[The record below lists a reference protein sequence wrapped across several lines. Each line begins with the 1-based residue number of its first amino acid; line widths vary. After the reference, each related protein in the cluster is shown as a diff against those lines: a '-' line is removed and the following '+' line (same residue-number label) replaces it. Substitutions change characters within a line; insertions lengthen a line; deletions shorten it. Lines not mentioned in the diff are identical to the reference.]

1 MDTLGG
7 AVIVVLAG
15 LIQGSGA
22 WPMKL
27 MRKFKFEHWWFVSM
41 LVGLVLAPWAIT
53 LILCPHAWEAYRSID
68 PATLIKANV
77 CALAWGVANIL
88 CGLCFVRIGIALT
101 GGILTGLGVSVG
113 VTLPM
118 IVKGSGL
125 FSEAPNL
132 NSAAGRA
139 VLVGVGVML
148 LGVVVAAVAG
158 FGRDRALQRIS
169 KQDRE
174 QNANLQETAD
184 EAESQGHLGSFLG
197 GLIMV
202 IVAGA
207 LSAGIS
213 FAFVYS
219 QGPIVAAMRSRGS
232 GEIPANFAVWAIGL
246 LGGALINVTYPAYL
260 MTKHSSW
267 NVLLTSWRE
276 LGFAVFIGFNFIL
289 GVALMGKGMLL
300 LGPLGASVG
309 FGVQQATQMLGS
321 QGVGFASGE
330 WRGIVGKPR
339 NQMYLAIAILIAAA
353 LVMAYGNTLTK
364 S

>member
-1 MDTLGG
+1 MGTIGG
-7 AVIVVLAG
+7 ALIVVLAG
-15 LIQGSGA
+15 LVQGSGA

-27 MRKFKFEHWWFVSM
+27 MRRYRFEHWWFVSM
-41 LVGLVLAPWAIT
+41 LIGLVVAPWVVT
-53 LILCPHAWEAYRSID
+53 LVLCPHAWDAYRQID
-68 PATLIKANV
+68 SVTLIKANLF
-77 CALAWGVANIL
+77 ALSWGVANIL

-113 VTLPM
+113 VTVPM

-125 FSEAPNL
+125 FSEAHSL
-132 NSAAGRA
+132 TSAAGRA
-139 VLVGVGVML
+139 VLVGVTIMLIGVL
-148 LGVVVAAVAG
+148 VAAIAG
-158 FGRDRALQRIS
+158 FGRERALHQQAISNDQRQS
-169 KQDRE
+169 
-174 QNANLQETAD
+174 A
-184 EAESQGHLGSFLG
+184 SFLG

-202 IVAGA
+202 VLAGV

-219 QGPIVAAMRSRGS
+219 QGPIVSAMKAQGA

-246 LGGALINVTYPAYL
+246 LGGAIINVTYPAYL
-260 MTKHSSW
+260 MTKHHSW
-267 NVLLTSWRE
+267 SVLLESWWE
-276 LGFAVFIGFNFIL
+276 LTLAIVMGLNFSI

-330 WRGIVGKPR
+330 WRGIAGAPR
-339 NQMYLAIAILIAAA
+339 KQMYLAVAILIVAA

>member
-1 MDTLGG
+1 MGTLGG
-7 AVIVVLAG
+7 ALIIVLAG

-27 MRKFKFEHWWFVSM
+27 MTRFKFEHWWFVSM

-53 LILCPHAWEAYRSID
+53 LLLCPHAWDAYRSID
-68 PATLIKANV
+68 PTTLIKANLF
-77 CALAWGVANIL
+77 ALSWGVANIL

-139 VLVGVGVML
+139 VLVGVAIMLVGVII
-148 LGVVVAAVAG
+148 AAFAG
-158 FGRDRALQRIS
+158 FGRDRALRPNSENIDFHKDSQPN
-169 KQDRE
+169 DRA
-174 QNANLQETAD
+174 Q
-184 EAESQGHLGSFLG
+184 SGIFLG

-202 IVAGA
+202 IIAGA

-219 QGPIVAAMRSRGS
+219 QGPIVSAMKANGA
-232 GEIPANFAVWAIGL
+232 GEIPANFAVWAVGL

-260 MTKHSSW
+260 MTKNSSW
-267 NVLLTSWRE
+267 HVLFESSKE
-276 LGFAVFIGFNFIL
+276 LVLAIVMGFNFIV
-289 GVALMGKGMLL
+289 GVAIMGKGMLL

-330 WRGIVGKPR
+330 WRGVIGKPR

>member
-1 MDTLGG
+1 MTTLWG
-7 AVIVVLAG
+7 AMIVVLAG
-15 LIQGSGA
+15 LVQGSGA

-53 LILCPHAWEAYRSID
+53 LILCPHSWDAYRHID
-68 PATLIKANV
+68 SSTLIKANLF
-77 CALAWGVANIL
+77 ALSWGVANIL

-139 VLVGVGVML
+139 VLLGVAIML
-148 LGVVVAAVAG
+148 LGVIFAAIAG
-158 FGRDRALQRIS
+158 FGRDRAFGKDEQRRS
-169 KQDRE
+169 
-174 QNANLQETAD
+174 
-184 EAESQGHLGSFLG
+184 GSFLG
-197 GLIMV
+197 GLILV
-202 IVAGA
+202 TVAGA

-219 QGPIVAAMRSRGS
+219 QGPIVSAMKAEGA

-260 MTKHSSW
+260 MTKNSSW
-267 NVLLTSWRE
+267 NVLLESWKE
-276 LGFAVFIGFNFIL
+276 LGLAVVMGFNFIL
-289 GVALMGKGMLL
+289 GVALMGKGMLF

-330 WRGIVGKPR
+330 WRGIEGRPR
-339 NQMYLAIAILIAAA
+339 HEMYLAIAILIAAA

>member
-1 MDTLGG
+1 MGTWGG
-7 AVIVVLAG
+7 ALIVVLAG

-27 MRKFKFEHWWFVSM
+27 MKKFKFEHWWFVSM
-41 LVGLVLAPWAIT
+41 LIGLVLAPWAIT
-53 LILCPHAWEAYRSID
+53 LAWCPHAFGAYRSID

-77 CALAWGVANIL
+77 FALSWGVANIL

-125 FSEAPNL
+125 FSAAPNL
-132 NSAAGRA
+132 TSAAGRA
-139 VLVGVGVML
+139 VLVGVGIML
-148 LGVVVAAVAG
+148 VGVLCAALAG
-158 FGRDRALQRIS
+158 FGRDRALSRQPEQDS
-169 KQDRE
+169 GKQDSEGQPNDQRP
-174 QNANLQETAD
+174 
-184 EAESQGHLGSFLG
+184 SGSFLG

-202 IVAGA
+202 VVAGA

-219 QGPIVAAMRSRGS
+219 QGPIVSAMKAQGA
-232 GEIPANFAVWAIGL
+232 GEIPANFAVWAVGL

-260 MTKHSSW
+260 MTRNSSW
-267 NVLLTSWRE
+267 NVLLESWKE
-276 LGFAVFIGFNFIL
+276 LALAVIMGFNFIL
-289 GVALMGKGMLL
+289 GVAIMGKGMLL

-321 QGVGFASGE
+321 QSVGFASGE

-339 NQMYLAIAILIAAA
+339 RQMYLAIAILIAAA
-353 LVMAYGNTLTK
+353 LVMAYGNTLAK

>member
-1 MDTLGG
+1 METVWG
-7 AVIVVLAG
+7 AIVVILAG

-27 MRKFKFEHWWFVSM
+27 MRKFKFEHWWFVAM
-41 LVGLVLAPWAIT
+41 LVGLVLAPWIIT
-53 LILCPHAWEAYRSID
+53 LTMIPDFSAAFHEID
-68 PATLIKANV
+68 PSTLVKANLF
-77 CALAWGVANIL
+77 AMAWGIANIL

-113 VTLPM
+113 VILPM
-118 IVKGSGL
+118 VIKGSGL
-125 FSEAPNL
+125 FSGAPNVT
-132 NSAAGRA
+132 SAAGIA
-139 VLVGVGVML
+139 VLTGAAIML
-148 LGVVVAAVAG
+148 IGVVIAALAG
-158 FGRDRALQRIS
+158 FGRDRA
-169 KQDRE
+169 KVM
-174 QNANLQETAD
+174 QNRAPK
-184 EAESQGHLGSFLG
+184 GSFLG

-202 IVAGA
+202 IIAGA

-213 FAFVYS
+213 LAFVYS
-219 QGPIVAAMRSRGS
+219 QGPIVSSMRKHGA
-232 GEIPANFAVWAIGL
+232 GDIAANFAVWAIGL

-260 MTKHSSW
+260 MTKHKSW
-267 NVLLTSWRE
+267 HVLLGSWRE
-276 LGFAVFIGFNFIL
+276 LSLATFMGFNFIL

-330 WRGIVGKPR
+330 WRGVIGSPR
-339 NQMYLAIAILIAAA
+339 RQMYWAVAVLIAAA
-353 LVMAYGNTLTK
+353 LVMGYGNTLAK

>member
-1 MDTLGG
+1 MGTLVGTL
-7 AVIVVLAG
+7 IVVLAG
-15 LIQGSGA
+15 LVQGSGA

-27 MRKFKFEHWWFVSM
+27 MRKFKFEHWWFVGM
-41 LVGLVLAPWAIT
+41 LVGLVIAPWAIT
-53 LILCPHAWEAYRSID
+53 LIWCPHAWDAYRHID
-68 PATLIKANV
+68 SATLIKANLF
-77 CALAWGVANIL
+77 ALSWGVANIL

-113 VTLPM
+113 VTVPM

-125 FSEAPNL
+125 FRDAPNL
-132 NSAAGRA
+132 ISTAGKA
-139 VLVGVGVML
+139 VLVGVAIML
-148 LGVVVAAVAG
+148 CGVVVAAFAG
-158 FGRDRALQRIS
+158 FGRDRALKIRAL
-169 KQDRE
+169 
-174 QNANLQETAD
+174 QNKGLPND
-184 EAESQGHLGSFLG
+184 GSGNDDPGRSGSFLG

-219 QGPIVAAMRSRGS
+219 QGPIVSAMKANGAR
-232 GEIPANFAVWAIGL
+232 EIPANFAVWAFGL

-260 MTKHSSW
+260 MTRNSSW
-267 NVLLTSWRE
+267 HILFESWKE
-276 LGFAVFIGFNFIL
+276 LGLAVFIGFNFIL
-289 GVALMGKGMLL
+289 GVALMGQGMLF

-330 WRGIVGKPR
+330 WRGITGKPR
-339 NQMYLAIAILIAAA
+339 NQMYFAIAILIAAA
-353 LVMAYGNTLTK
+353 LVMAYGNNLGT

>member
-1 MDTLGG
+1 MGTLGG
-7 AVIVVLAG
+7 AFVVVLAG

-27 MRKFKFEHWWFVSM
+27 MRKFKFEHWWFISM

-53 LILCPHAWEAYRSID
+53 LIFCPNAWEAYRSID
-68 PATLIKANV
+68 SPTLIKANAW
-77 CALAWGVANIL
+77 ALSWGVANIL

-132 NSAAGRA
+132 NSSAGKM
-139 VLVGVGVML
+139 VLIGVSIML
-148 LGVVVAAVAG
+148 LGVIVAAIAG
-158 FGRDRALQRIS
+158 FGRDRILARNSSS
-169 KQDRE
+169 KIGQATDE
-174 QNANLQETAD
+174 NLETAGR
-184 EAESQGHLGSFLG
+184 SGSFLG

-202 IVAGA
+202 IVAGV

-219 QGPIVAAMRSRGS
+219 QGPIVSAMKARGA

-267 NVLLTSWRE
+267 NVLFSAWKE
-276 LGFAVFIGFNFIL
+276 LALAIFIGFNFIF

-309 FGVQQATQMLGS
+309 FGVQQAAQMLGS

-330 WRGIVGKPR
+330 WRGIIGKPR

>member
-1 MDTLGG
+1 MGTLAG
-7 AVIVVLAG
+7 ALIVVLAG
-15 LIQGSGA
+15 LFQGSGA

-27 MRKFKFEHWWFVSM
+27 MTKFKFEHWWFVSM

-53 LILCPHAWEAYRSID
+53 LLWCPHAWDAYRSID
-68 PATLIKANV
+68 PATLIKANLF
-77 CALAWGVANIL
+77 ALSWGVANIL

-132 NSAAGRA
+132 DSAAGRA
-139 VLVGVGVML
+139 VLFGVGIML
-148 LGVVVAAVAG
+148 FGVVVAAFAG
-158 FGRDRALQRIS
+158 FGRDRALRKNS
-169 KQDRE
+169 VK
-174 QNANLQETAD
+174 NAD
-184 EAESQGHLGSFLG
+184 VHGESPSNNPHPSGSFLG

-202 IVAGA
+202 VVAGA

-219 QGPIVAAMRSRGS
+219 QGPIVAAMRANGA
-232 GEIPANFAVWAIGL
+232 GEIPANFAVWAVGL

-267 NVLLTSWRE
+267 NVLFESWKE
-276 LGFAVFIGFNFIL
+276 LALAILMGFNFII
-289 GVALMGKGMLL
+289 GVAVMGKGMLL

-309 FGVQQATQMLGS
+309 FGVQQAMQMLGS

-330 WRGIVGKPR
+330 WRGIIGKPR

-353 LVMAYGNTLTK
+353 VVMAYGNTLTK

>member
-1 MDTLGG
+1 METVWG
-7 AVIVVLAG
+7 ALIVVLAG
-15 LIQGSGA
+15 LVQGSGA

-27 MRKFKFEHWWFVSM
+27 MRRFKFEHWWFIAM
-41 LVGLVLAPWAIT
+41 LVGLVLAPWIIT
-53 LILCPHAWEAYRSID
+53 LTMCPNVLDAYRSID
-68 PATLIKANV
+68 TSTLVKANL
-77 CALAWGVANIL
+77 CALSWGVANIL

-113 VTLPM
+113 VTVPM

-125 FSEAPNL
+125 FSEAPSL
-132 NSAAGRA
+132 NSAAGKA
-139 VLVGVGVML
+139 VLVGVAIML
-148 LGVVVAAVAG
+148 VGVVFAALAG
-158 FGRDRALQRIS
+158 FGRDRALRKTDQPR
-169 KQDRE
+169 
-174 QNANLQETAD
+174 T
-184 EAESQGHLGSFLG
+184 GSFMG

-202 IVAGA
+202 VIAGA

-219 QGPIVAAMRSRGS
+219 QGPIVSAMKARGA

-260 MTKHSSW
+260 MTKNKNWH
-267 NVLLTSWRE
+267 VLWEAGRDLT
-276 LGFAVFIGFNFIL
+276 FAIIMGVNFIL

-300 LGPLGASVG
+300 LGALGASVG
-309 FGVQQATQMLGS
+309 FGVQQAMQMLGS

-330 WRGIVGKPR
+330 WRGVTGTPR
-339 NQMYLAIAILIAAA
+339 KQMYLAIAILIAAA

>member
-1 MDTLGG
+1 
-7 AVIVVLAG
+7 
-15 LIQGSGA
+15 
-22 WPMKL
+22 
-27 MRKFKFEHWWFVSM
+27 
-41 LVGLVLAPWAIT
+41 
-53 LILCPHAWEAYRSID
+53 
-68 PATLIKANV
+68 
-77 CALAWGVANIL
+77 VANIL

-113 VTLPM
+113 VTVPM

-139 VLVGVGVML
+139 VLVGVAVML
-148 LGVVVAAVAG
+148 CGVIVAAFAG
-158 FGRDRALQRIS
+158 FGRDRALKKGSAGNAGAQNEIQNNEI
-169 KQDRE
+169 QDNDAR
-174 QNANLQETAD
+174 Q
-184 EAESQGHLGSFLG
+184 SGSFLG

-219 QGPIVAAMRSRGS
+219 QGPIVSAMKANGA
-232 GEIPANFAVWAIGL
+232 GEIPANFAVWAVGL

-267 NVLLTSWRE
+267 NVLFESWKE
-276 LGFAVFIGFNFIL
+276 LALAILMGINFII
-289 GVALMGKGMLL
+289 GVAVMGKGMLL

-309 FGVQQATQMLGS
+309 FGVQQAMQMLGS

-330 WRGIVGKPR
+330 WRGIIGRPR

-353 LVMAYGNTLTK
+353 VVMAYGNTLTK

>member
-1 MDTLGG
+1 MTTLWG
-7 AVIVVLAG
+7 AMIVVLAG
-15 LIQGSGA
+15 LVQGSGA

-53 LILCPHAWEAYRSID
+53 LLLCPHAWDAYRHID
-68 PATLIKANV
+68 SSTLVKANLF
-77 CALAWGVANIL
+77 ALSWGVANIL

-132 NSAAGRA
+132 NSAAGTA
-139 VLVGVGVML
+139 M
-148 LGVVVAAVAG
+148 AG
-158 FGRDRALQRIS
+158 FGRDRALRKDEQRRS
-169 KQDRE
+169 
-174 QNANLQETAD
+174 
-184 EAESQGHLGSFLG
+184 GSFLG

-202 IVAGA
+202 VVAGA

-219 QGPIVAAMRSRGS
+219 QGPIVSAMKAEGA

-260 MTKHSSW
+260 MTKNSSW
-267 NVLLTSWRE
+267 NVLLESWKE
-276 LGFAVFIGFNFIL
+276 LGLAVVMGFNFIL
-289 GVALMGKGMLL
+289 GVALMGKGMLF

-330 WRGIVGKPR
+330 WRGIEGRPR
-339 NQMYLAIAILIAAA
+339 HEMYLAIAILIAAA

>member
-1 MDTLGG
+1 METVWG
-7 AVIVVLAG
+7 ALIVVLAG
-15 LIQGSGA
+15 LVQGSGA

-27 MRKFKFEHWWFVSM
+27 MRKFKFEHWWFIAM
-41 LVGLVLAPWAIT
+41 LFGLVLAPWIIT
-53 LILCPHAWEAYRSID
+53 LTMCPNFAQAYRQID
-68 PATLIKANV
+68 TSTLVKANL
-77 CALAWGVANIL
+77 CALSWGIANIL

-113 VTLPM
+113 VTVPM

-132 NSAAGRA
+132 SSAAGKA
-139 VLVGVGVML
+139 VLVGVAIML
-148 LGVVVAAVAG
+148 VGVVFAALAG
-158 FGRDRALQRIS
+158 FGRDRALRKTDQPR
-169 KQDRE
+169 
-174 QNANLQETAD
+174 T
-184 EAESQGHLGSFLG
+184 GSFMG

-202 IVAGA
+202 VIAGA

-219 QGPIVAAMRSRGS
+219 QGPIVSAMKAQGA

-260 MTKHSSW
+260 MTKNKNWH
-267 NVLLTSWRE
+267 VLWEASGD
-276 LGFAVFIGFNFIL
+276 LGLALFMGANFII

-300 LGPLGASVG
+300 LGALGASVG
-309 FGVQQATQMLGS
+309 FGVQQAMQMLGS

-330 WRGIVGKPR
+330 WRGVTGTPR
-339 NQMYLAIAILIAAA
+339 KQMYLAIAILIAAA